1 MHDSD
6 GRVAGVQI
14 LVNLFGS
21 ISLKIIPWVN
31 CYNMFFVPF
40 SCFTEFWLY
49 RQLIVAKV
57 ETCLFCKYLKIT
69 NSKMS
74 ALHERC
80 VVDIFLYVA
89 SYFFPRK
96 CFLLTYLLITIN
108 YHTKEQR
115 ENKIYLE

>member
-14 LVNLFGS
+14 LINLFGS

-40 SCFTEFWLY
+40 SCFTECWLY

-80 VVDIFLYVA
+80 IVDIFYMLHLIFFHENV
-89 SYFFPRK
+89 SY
-96 CFLLTYLLITIN
+96 LLTHYYKLP
-108 YHTKEQR
+108 YQRTKG
-115 ENKIYLE
+115 K